1 MQAQP
6 VNIMS
11 KLESMLPFLTGK
23 EKRVGEFVLKHCQEV
38 LSLALKE
45 MAARTKVSEA
55 TIIRFCRKLGCKG
68 YADFKLALSANLSL
82 THYNENSDL
91 ILEKILD
98 GDPPGT
104 VLKKISSF
112 VITSI
117 QTTVDII
124 DPVELDK
131 AVRLIRETSQKNH
144 RIYISAMGASSVL
157 AKQMQGMFMRLMIPT
172 IYYEDVHLQLESML
186 NISEDDLLICFTALG
201 RSAQSHQ
208 YIDIANKQK
217 AKVVLITQF
226 GNQQL
231 ANKADATLFVSAV
244 ENNVRLISHI
254 AVMVES
260 LVAYTL
266 FLSIALEDLPK
277 IQNEV
282 KEKNRVFMELGYTVS
297 EHP

>member
-1 MQAQP
+1 M
-6 VNIMS
+6 
-11 KLESMLPFLTGK
+11 
-23 EKRVGEFVLKHCQEV
+23 
-38 LSLALKE
+38 
-45 MAARTKVSEA
+45 
-55 TIIRFCRKLGCKG
+55 
-68 YADFKLALSANLSL
+68 
-82 THYNENSDL
+82 

-98 GDPPGT
+98 TDAPGT

-131 AVRLIRETSQKNH
+131 AVRLIRETSRKNH
-144 RIYISAMGASSVL
+144 RIYISAMGASGVL
-157 AKQMQGMFMRLMIPT
+157 AKQMQTMLMRLKIPT
-172 IYYEDVHLQLESML
+172 IYYEDVHLQLESTL

-208 YIDIANKQK
+208 YIDIANEQK

-254 AVMVES
+254 AIMVES

-266 FLSIALEDLPK
+266 FLSMALEDLPK

-282 KEKNRVFMELGYTVS
+282 KEKNRVFMELGYTVN